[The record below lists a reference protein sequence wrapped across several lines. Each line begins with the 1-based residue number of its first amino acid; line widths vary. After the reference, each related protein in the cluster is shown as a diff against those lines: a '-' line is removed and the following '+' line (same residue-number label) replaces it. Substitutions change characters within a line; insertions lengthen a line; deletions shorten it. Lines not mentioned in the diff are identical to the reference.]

1 MQVILTKRV
10 RNLGNVGDIVSI
22 KPGFGRNY
30 LIPMQMAVRA
40 SKANLEQFE
49 QRREEFEK
57 AELELLTQAKTRAEQ
72 IRGMSLTIA
81 AQAADEGKLYGSV
94 NTREVVVAMAA
105 AGIKIEKAEVNLPE
119 GPIRFIGEY
128 PVQIVLHPEVEA
140 EFTLTVIEEK

>member
-49 QRREEFEK
+49 QRREEFE
-57 AELELLTQAKTRAEQ
+57 
-72 IRGMSLTIA
+72 
-81 AQAADEGKLYGSV
+81 
-94 NTREVVVAMAA
+94 
-105 AGIKIEKAEVNLPE
+105 
-119 GPIRFIGEY
+119 
-128 PVQIVLHPEVEA
+128 
-140 EFTLTVIEEK
+140 